1 MGGLWST
8 LRAHG
13 SGPVAVPTP
22 ATPARRRDDSP
33 ALSPPRARRHGIRAR
48 ECTTTTTMMDA
59 HGRDAL
65 RTGAAQAA
73 SRGEAWTTATTA
85 TTARE
90 HLRKVQCVADVM
102 SEQRERAGDAGAAV
116 PAEATT
122 ISGALARTFEQRKFT
137 RVVVPDGDRERARCV
152 GRAQTRKAPRGSESS
167 GVAARA
173 RNHCDVVVDLTVVGI
188 VRV

>member
-1 MGGLWST
+1 M
-8 LRAHG
+8 
-13 SGPVAVPTP
+13 
-22 ATPARRRDDSP
+22 
-33 ALSPPRARRHGIRAR
+33 
-48 ECTTTTTMMDA
+48 
-59 HGRDAL
+59 
-65 RTGAAQAA
+65 
-73 SRGEAWTTATTA
+73 
-85 TTARE
+85 
-90 HLRKVQCVADVM
+90 RKVQCVAHVL

-122 ISGALARTFEQRKFT
+122 ISGALARPFEQRKFT
-137 RVVVPDGDRERARCV
+137 RVVVPDSDRERARCV